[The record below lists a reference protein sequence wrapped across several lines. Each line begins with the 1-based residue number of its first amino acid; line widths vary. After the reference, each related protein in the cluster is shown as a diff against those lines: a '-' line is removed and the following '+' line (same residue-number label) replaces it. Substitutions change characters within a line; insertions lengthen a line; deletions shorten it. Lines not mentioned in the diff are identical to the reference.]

1 MDPGDVDGLVGGQGA
16 AILHGAADVT
26 ALDPVHPDGHQTVID
41 EDLLARSQLLVELWV
56 GDGHPLLAAHDVV
69 GGQGEGLPRLQGDGL
84 GGKALD
90 TDLGPLGVQNGG
102 HRPAHGVPDRLE
114 PVQPGQML
122 RVAAVGKVEPGGV
135 HAGADE
141 GAEHILAVH
150 GGTQGADDLGLSH
163 V

>member
-1 MDPGDVDGLVGGQGA
+1 MAGNL
-16 AILHGAADVT
+16 L
-26 ALDPVHPDGHQTVID
+26 HPDGHQTVVN
-41 EDLLARSQLLVELWV
+41 EDLLAGGQLLMQLGV
-56 GDGHPLLAAHDVV
+56 GDGDPGPVPHHIV
-69 GGQGEGLPRLQGDGL
+69 GGQGKGVPRLQSDGF
-84 GGKALD
+84 GVKALD
-90 TDLGPLGVQNGG
+90 TDLRALGVQNGG
-102 HRPAHGVPDRLE
+102 NRAAHSVPDGLE
-114 PVQPGQML
+114 AVQPGQML